1 MALGAV
7 SPIACIE
14 IRPVT
19 DVDESLRLNFML
31 TSPRFTALKS
41 STVQR
46 NGWLLGSILAM
57 VTIWCGLTFVN
68 GTAGGL
74 QLNHDKFCSVEE
86 TLMYKCLHASLLSRP
101 LSSSALSFQLF
112 VTSIILLTITYM
124 TSHPSLRLLFLLAT
138 LLFILH
144 MFLIVLLLLLLITD

>member
-1 MALGAV
+1 METVPKLVV
-7 SPIACIE
+7 S
-14 IRPVT
+14 V
-19 DVDESLRLNFML
+19 
-31 TSPRFTALKS
+31 
-41 STVQR
+41 
-46 NGWLLGSILAM
+46 
-57 VTIWCGLTFVN
+57 
-68 GTAGGL
+68 
-74 QLNHDKFCSVEE
+74 E

-144 MFLIVLLLLLLITD
+144 MFLILLLLLLLIILTRLRFIRLLRFLFRLLLLFILLLVLLLPLISFLF